1 MKETEIFKPSKEVID
16 VLRKVEKETEKM
28 FNEIRKEMGSLA
40 YSKLMGLKSKKEV
53 DDFFKSLTA
62 SNFTDYTSSI
72 VDIYCKIENKRVK
85 MAFLTKLQEKLSE
98 LNNELNRNEEYASF
112 KKHAEALI
120 LIGKEQFALEEA
132 DKDIKNK
139 KSFFLYRAKDNGCV
153 VRANIEVLK
162 ESLDSL
168 NIRNKKVETFY
179 IQDSILG
186 SGIHLSALET
196 FRLMSYLEKKGWD
209 LVQYRPILF
218 YELQFNFNTEFKLPK
233 SLNSEKEIQEFFSTC
248 SENAKILTPG
258 TFIRYFPILKGKL
271 LRVYEKQL
279 KLFFAYTPD
288 INEICNEWFVCTDFS
303 IEKELE
309 SLKISVDR

>member
-1 MKETEIFKPSKEVID
+1 MKETEIFKPNKEVID
-16 VLRKVEKETEKM
+16 VLRELEKETEKM
-28 FNEIRKEMGSLA
+28 FNEIRKEMGPLA
-40 YSKLMGLKSKKEV
+40 YSKLLGMKSKKEV
-53 DDFFKSLTA
+53 DEFFKSLTA
-62 SNFTDYTSSI
+62 ANFTDYTSSL
-72 VDIYCKIENKRVK
+72 VNIYRKIENKKLK
-85 MAFLTKLQEKLSE
+85 MAYLTKLQEKLSE
-98 LNNELNRNEEYASF
+98 LDNELNRNEEYASF
-112 KKHAEALI
+112 KKRAEALV

-132 DKDIKNK
+132 DKNIKSK
-139 KSFFLYRAKDNGCV
+139 KSFFLYRAVDNGCV

-168 NIRNKKVETFY
+168 NIKNKKIETFY
-179 IQDSILG
+179 LQDSILG

-196 FRLMSYLEKKGWD
+196 FRLMSYFEKKGWD
-209 LVQYRPILF
+209 LEQYRPVLF
-218 YELQFNFNTEFKLPK
+218 YELQFNFNTEFTLPK
-233 SLNSEKEIQEFFSTC
+233 SLNSEKEIKEFFSTC

-271 LRVYEKQL
+271 LRFYEKQI

-309 SLKISVDR
+309 SLKMSGDR